1 VSAEPLLT
9 TEDVAALLQVHPK
22 HVYRLLRRGLPGHRM
37 GGEWR
42 FARDEVLRWVER
54 RAIAA
59 PVEGEDA
66 GEVPAATAGVVAAGP
81 VVATAPS
88 LVAANGDVAV
98 EVLLAQVN
106 AEAPPLLGFVQA
118 DRDAAMALLAAG
130 HVLAAGCHA
139 MGPPS
144 HLAGARLARIHLV
157 TRTIG
162 LAGRGPDGS
171 RSLADLATVRLAV
184 RPSTAGVRAHLDAAL
199 TAAGLDP
206 AAFLAGAAPYDSHRD
221 ALLAVVRGEADV
233 ALTTEAWAARVGLP
247 FHALT
252 TEAYGLV
259 VRAAELGDPRVVRL
273 CEVAQRASYRSALA
287 TVRGYDA
294 TGAGDIRYDG
304 PAAG

>member
-1 VSAEPLLT
+1 MSAEPLLT

-66 GEVPAATAGVVAAGP
+66 GEVPAGTTIV
-81 VVATAPS
+81 TAPS

-118 DRDAAMALLAAG
+118 DRDAAMALLAAS

-162 LAGRGPDGS
+162 LAGRWPD
-171 RSLADLATVRLAV
+171 RSLAALATLRLAV

-199 TAAGLDP
+199 TDAGLDP
-206 AAFLAGAAPYDSHRD
+206 AAILAGAAPYDSHRD
-221 ALLAVVRGEADV
+221 ALLAVVRGDADV

-259 VRAAELGDPRVVRL
+259 VRAADLGDPRVVRL

-304 PAAG
+304 TAAG

>member
-1 VSAEPLLT
+1 MSAEPLLT

-54 RAIAA
+54 R
-59 PVEGEDA
+59 EG
-66 GEVPAATAGVVAAGP
+66 GSP
-81 VVATAPS
+81 VVAEGEEAVEREAAVVSAPS

-98 EVLLAQVN
+98 EVLLAHVN
-106 AEAPPLLGFVQA
+106 AAAPPLLGFVQA

-162 LAGRGPDGS
+162 LAGGAMSTSGTAARPGA
-171 RSLADLATVRLAV
+171 LADLGALRLAI
-184 RPSTAGVRAHLDAAL
+184 RPATAGVRGHLDAAL
-199 TAAGLDP
+199 ASAGLDP
-206 AAFLAGAAPYDSHRD
+206 AAVLAGATAYDSHRD

-233 ALTTEAWAARVGLP
+233 ALATAAWAARVGLP
-247 FHALT
+247 FRPLT

-259 VRAAELGDPRVVRL
+259 VRASDLGDPRVVRL
-273 CEVAQRASYRSALA
+273 CEVAQRAAYRAALA
-287 TVRGYDA
+287 TVPGYDA
-294 TGAGDIRYDG
+294 AGAGDIRYDG
-304 PAAG
+304 ALRL

>member
-1 VSAEPLLT
+1 MSAEPLLT
-9 TEDVAALLQVHPK
+9 TEDVAGLLQVHPK

-54 RAIAA
+54 RESA
-59 PVEGEDA
+59 PTPSEGES
-66 GEVPAATAGVVAAGP
+66 
-81 VVATAPS
+81 APS

-98 EVLLAQVN
+98 EVLLGLVN
-106 AEAPPLLGFVQA
+106 AAAPPLLGFVPA

-162 LAGRGPDGS
+162 LAGGS
-171 RSLADLATVRLAV
+171 GALADLATLRLAA
-184 RPSTAGVRAHLDAAL
+184 RPPTAGVRGHLDAAL
-199 TAAGLDP
+199 CAADLDP
-206 AAFLAGAAPYDSHRD
+206 AAILARATTYDSHRD
-221 ALLAVVRGEADV
+221 ALLAVVRGDADV
-233 ALTTEAWAARVGLP
+233 ALATQAWAARFGLP

-259 VRAAELGDPRVVRL
+259 VRAADLGDPRVVRL
-273 CEVAQRASYRSALA
+273 CEVAQRATYRSALA
-287 TVRGYDA
+287 TVPGYDA
-294 TGAGDIRYDG
+294 TGAGDIRYD
-304 PAAG
+304 AA